1 MNWNYLNTIL
11 LSIICFLT
19 ISIFLID
26 ISVNISWSASITD
39 WLSVIIYSCT
49 LAAAIWAALTAR
61 SALEENRRIANDNQ
75 RLVNSQTE
83 PFVDVSL
90 EIMPQS
96 INWIRLKIQNLGLS
110 SAFNIKF
117 TATDFTPDNDI
128 SQLVVNQFFGI
139 NFMRQGLS
147 YLSKG
152 DSRHTGFINLLDSD
166 EDRGFTVDDFLN
178 TKFTITIEF
187 EDVLGKKYSSKFI
200 ISINDI
206 HGTYRIGKSF
216 EEQAIEQVKA
226 LNQKLTYIK
235 NEQANFNYEYEK
247 IHRGWTESDLRRTL
261 SLIENRRRQ
270 DQWLN
275 RKSEENRYI
284 KPEKRQSI
292 NQLRKKNK

>member
-1 MNWNYLNTIL
+1 MNLNYLNTIL

-19 ISIFLID
+19 ISLFLIN

-39 WLSVIIYSCT
+39 WLSVIIYACT
-49 LAAAIWAALTAR
+49 LASAIWAALTAR
-61 SALEENRRIANDNQ
+61 SALQENRRIANDNQ

-90 EIMPQS
+90 EVMPQS

-110 SAFNIKF
+110 SAFNIRF
-117 TATDFTPDNDI
+117 TVTDVTPDNDS
-128 SQLVVNQFFGI
+128 SQLVISQFFGI

-152 DSRHTGFINLLDSD
+152 DSRYTGFINLSDSD
-166 EDRGFTVDDFLN
+166 EERGFTVDEFLN

-187 EDVLGKKYSSKFI
+187 EDVLKKKHLSKFI
-200 ISINDI
+200 IVINDI
-206 HGTYRIGKSF
+206 HGIYRIGKSF
-216 EEQAIEQVKA
+216 EEQAIEQMKA
-226 LNQKLTYIK
+226 LNNKLTYIK

-247 IHRGWTESDLRRTL
+247 IHRGWTESDLKRTL
-261 SLIENRRRQ
+261 SLIEVRKRQ

-284 KPEKRQSI
+284 KPEKKQSI
-292 NQLRKKNK
+292 HQLRKKNK